1 MQQQPL
7 VRPLDQL
14 FANNKCLQ
22 KVSYDSFAMSS
33 SSSSNVAIIAGV
45 VGNVLSVV
53 GIVIIN
59 KYITEVDGYNF
70 MVFLS
75 FLHFAFTMVGTRVM
89 LSLGMYQFKEAP
101 MSGILPVSI
110 GSLLSVAF
118 MNLNLSNNSVGFY
131 QLSKLACIPF
141 TLLVQYIAYSQ
152 SVPRSVQLT
161 LLPISFG
168 VGYATVYDLNLNFIG
183 TGTCSSTDCFSN
195 NCSLVLCCYLC
206 FHLSISCM
214 LMCITWSV

>member
-1 MQQQPL
+1 MG
-7 VRPLDQL
+7 
-14 FANNKCLQ
+14 
-22 KVSYDSFAMSS
+22 
-33 SSSSNVAIIAGV
+33 SNFVIVAGV
-45 VGNVLSVV
+45 IGNVLSVV
-53 GIVIIN
+53 GIVITN

-75 FLHFAFTMVGTRVM
+75 FLHFAFTMIGTRVM
-89 LSLGMYQFKEAP
+89 LMLGMFQYKEAP

-141 TLLVQYIAYSQ
+141 TLFVQYVAYSQ

-168 VGYATVYDLNLNFIG
+168 VGYATIYDLNLNFIG
-183 TGTCSSTDCFSN
+183 TGAFDWTLFPRYFS
-195 NCSLVLCCYLC
+195 
-206 FHLSISCM
+206 LS
-214 LMCITWSV
+214 VVVNV